1 MMDQT
6 IEEQSM
12 STWARQSEEP
22 MRIKSNGNM
31 LRYGQNRLKWN
42 HLEISNKR
50 YCEDKA
56 LIHYSNL
63 QKILGK
69 DVDSGIRTFGWSL
82 SGGMDLDGNKY
93 PDVLVGAYE
102 SSNAVY
108 IRSAPVVHLDSKVHD
123 RNTSKSTT

>member
-42 HLEISNKR
+42 HLEIS
-50 YCEDKA
+50 
-56 LIHYSNL
+56 IL
-63 QKILGK
+63 QDI
-69 DVDSGIRTFGWSL
+69 VRIR
-82 SGGMDLDGNKY
+82 
-93 PDVLVGAYE
+93 
-102 SSNAVY
+102 
-108 IRSAPVVHLDSKVHD
+108 R
-123 RNTSKSTT
+123 